1 MYPPSSASDPPI
13 PVTERDDG
21 SAPIAPFA
29 READEE
35 DDDDDDDEV
44 AVAVRMVAEEEGR
57 LNGAWR
63 ELTVGVELRGGKTLP
78 RRPSLER
85 EAARA
90 ISELKVEKVE
100 KDRDGR

>member
-29 READEE
+29 REAEDDDEE
-35 DDDDDDDEV
+35 DVV
-44 AVAVRMVAEEEGR
+44 AVAVRVVAEEEEG

-85 EAARA
+85 ETARA
-90 ISELKVEKVE
+90 MSELKVEKVE